1 MLSSLDLSAGEAIFA
16 AVVLVLAS
24 YVRGY
29 SGFGFSA
36 VLVAGLTFIVDPLAA
51 VPLAI
56 AFEVVASMV
65 QAPSVWHHIRW
76 HDFRVLLLAAV
87 VGNPLGVW
95 ILTTA
100 DPDVLRAVTLVG
112 LLLLSVALLV
122 GHRAAIAPT
131 TLAFFVVGTL
141 AGVVNGATALSG
153 LVLVLAMTFMTI
165 SPGEMRATLIAYFFA
180 SDLVVLG
187 LLYTQDEITRALL
200 WRVIIGMPLLAV
212 GIAVGSQAFRG
223 SSPESFR
230 RNTLGLLV
238 AISVVGLVGV
248 WIG

>member
-1 MLSSLDLSAGEAIFA
+1 MIFA
-16 AVVLVLAS
+16 AAILLLAS

-36 VLVAGLTFIVDPLAA
+36 VLVAGLTFIIEPLAA
-51 VPLAI
+51 VPVAI

-65 QAPSVWHHIRW
+65 QGPSVWHDIRW

-87 VGNPLGVW
+87 VGNPFGVW

-100 DPDVLRAVTLVG
+100 DADVLRVVTLLG
-112 LLLLSVALLV
+112 LLLLSLGLLV

-131 TLAFFVVGTL
+131 TAVFFVVGTA

-165 SPGEMRATLIAYFFA
+165 SPGEMRATLVAYFFA

-187 LLYTQDEITRALL
+187 ILYTQDEITTALL
-200 WRVIIGMPLLAV
+200 WRVAIGLPLLGV
-212 GIAVGSQAFRG
+212 GIAVGSKAFRG
-223 SSPESFR
+223 SSAEAFR
-230 RNTLGLLV
+230 RNTLGLLI

-248 WIG
+248 WVG